1 MDIITIIA
9 VAVLTEALIEYAKTV
24 ADSFESKDYKTF
36 RTQVASIVLGVAMS
50 FSFGINAFATGFNV
64 SPIIGTAITGIII
77 SRGSNYA
84 SDLIGK
90 LTRK

>member
-24 ADSFESKDYKTF
+24 AESFESKDYKTF
-36 RTQVASIVLGVAMS
+36 RTQVASIILGVLMA
-50 FSFGINAFATGFNV
+50 FSFGINAFATGFTVNPV
-64 SPIIGTAITGIII
+64 VGTVITGIII

>member
-24 ADSFESKDYKTF
+24 AESFETKDYKTF
-36 RTQVASIVLGVAMS
+36 WTQVVSVILGITMS
-50 FSFGINAFATGFNV
+50 FSFGINAFATGFTVNPV
-64 SPIIGTAITGIII
+64 IGTAITGIII

-90 LTRK
+90 LTR

>member
-9 VAVLTEALIEYAKTV
+9 VAILTEALIEYAKTV
-24 ADSFESKDYKTF
+24 ADSFETKDYKTF
-36 RTQVASIVLGVAMS
+36 WTQVVSVILGITMS
-50 FSFGINAFATGFNV
+50 FSFGINAFATGFTVNPV
-64 SPIIGTAITGIII
+64 IGTAITGIII

-90 LTRK
+90 LTK

>member
-1 MDIITIIA
+1 MDIVTIIA
-9 VAVLTEALIEYAKTV
+9 VAILTEALIEYAKTV
-24 ADSFESKDYKTF
+24 AESFETKDYKTF
-36 RTQVASIVLGVAMS
+36 WTQVVSVILGIAMS
-50 FSFGINAFATGFNV
+50 FSFGINAFATGFTV

-90 LTRK
+90 LTK

>member
-24 ADSFESKDYKTF
+24 AESFETKDYKTF
-36 RTQVASIVLGVAMS
+36 WTQVVSVILGITMS
-50 FSFGINAFATGFNV
+50 FSFGINAFATGFTVNPV
-64 SPIIGTAITGIII
+64 IGTAITGIII

>member
-24 ADSFESKDYKTF
+24 AKSFETKDYKTF
-36 RTQVASIVLGVAMS
+36 WTQVVSVILGVLMA
-50 FSFGINAFATGFNV
+50 FSFGINAFATGFTVNPV
-64 SPIIGTAITGIII
+64 VGTAITGIII

-90 LTRK
+90 LTK

>member
-24 ADSFESKDYKTF
+24 AESFETKDYKTF
-36 RTQVASIVLGVAMS
+36 WTQVVSVILGMLMA
-50 FSFGINAFATGFNV
+50 FSFGINAFATGFTVNPV
-64 SPIIGTAITGIII
+64 VGTAITGIII

-90 LTRK
+90 LTK

>member
-24 ADSFESKDYKTF
+24 AESFETKDYKTF
-36 RTQVASIVLGVAMS
+36 WTQVVSVILGITMS
-50 FSFGINAFATGFNV
+50 FSFGINAFATGFTVNPV
-64 SPIIGTAITGIII
+64 IGTAITGIII

-90 LTRK
+90 LTK

>member
-24 ADSFESKDYKTF
+24 AESFESKDYKTF
-36 RTQVASIVLGVAMS
+36 RTQVASIILGVLMAFS
-50 FSFGINAFATGFNV
+50 FSINAFATGFTVNPV
-64 SPIIGTAITGIII
+64 VGTAITGIII

>member
-24 ADSFESKDYKTF
+24 AESFETKDYKTF
-36 RTQVASIVLGVAMS
+36 WTQVVSVILGVLMA
-50 FSFGINAFATGFNV
+50 FSFGINAFATGFTVNPV
-64 SPIIGTAITGIII
+64 VGTAITGIII

-90 LTRK
+90 LTK

>member
-24 ADSFESKDYKTF
+24 ADSFETKDYKTF
-36 RTQVASIVLGVAMS
+36 WTQVVSVILGITMS
-50 FSFGINAFATGFNV
+50 FSFGINAFATGFTVNPV
-64 SPIIGTAITGIII
+64 IGTAITGIII

-90 LTRK
+90 LTK

>member
-24 ADSFESKDYKTF
+24 ANSFETKDYKTF
-36 RTQVASIVLGVAMS
+36 WTQVVSVILGITMS